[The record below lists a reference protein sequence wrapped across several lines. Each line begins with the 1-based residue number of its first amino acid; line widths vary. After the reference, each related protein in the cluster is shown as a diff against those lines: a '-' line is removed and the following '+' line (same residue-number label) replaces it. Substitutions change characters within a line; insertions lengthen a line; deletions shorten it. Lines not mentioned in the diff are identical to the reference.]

1 MLAIRG
7 CACAADMSDSME
19 HYVRRW
25 RRAQDA
31 MRRDGIDAL
40 ILAPSA
46 DLYYMSGY
54 AAKPTERFTGFVLPA
69 TGDPSLVTP
78 AFELARL
85 DAQFQAAV
93 ACRTWAETDDPLRLT
108 AEIVRAQT
116 GRAQTRRLSVAA
128 ANQMWSEFLLG
139 LQTEMPDAAWSPAS
153 RVISPLRMVKDDTER
168 RLLAEAQVLAEN
180 SLRRLIEAGFAGK
193 TERAVAAALLEAR
206 RAVGLDPTGSAG
218 IIGSGP
224 NGASPHHMNSDR
236 VIARG
241 DAIVIDFGGGHHGYR
256 ADITRT
262 IHVGPARDDFKR
274 VYDTV
279 LAANA
284 AAFEATR
291 PGATCASIDAA
302 GRVVIDRAGYRAYFT
317 HRLGH
322 GIGLD
327 GHEPPY
333 MIGGNALPLAA
344 NMTFTDE
351 PGVYLPGQF
360 GVRIED
366 VVAVTATG
374 AKRLTSFPRELMI
387 VD

>member
-1 MLAIRG
+1 MPYYAQ
-7 CACAADMSDSME
+7 
-19 HYVRRW
+19 RW
-25 RRAQDA
+25 QRAQDA
-31 MRRDGIDAL
+31 MRRDGIDAVV
-40 ILAPSA
+40 LAPSA

-69 TGDPSLVTP
+69 AGGPSLVTP

-85 DAQFQAAV
+85 STEFQAAV
-93 ACRTWAETDDPLRLT
+93 RCRTWAETDDPLRLT
-108 AEIVRAQT
+108 AEILRAPGGG
-116 GRAQTRRLSVAA
+116 GRASGRRHIAA

-139 LQTEMPDAAWSPAS
+139 LQALMPDAKWSPAGL
-153 RVISPLRMVKDDTER
+153 VLTPLRMVKDDTER
-168 RLLAEAQVLAEN
+168 RLLAEAQVLAEEA
-180 SLRRLIEAGFAGK
+180 LRHLIEAGFAGK
-193 TERAVAAALLEAR
+193 TERAVAAALVDAR

-262 IHVGPARDDFKR
+262 FHVGPATGEFTR
-274 VYDTV
+274 VYETV
-279 LAANA
+279 RAANA
-284 AAFEATR
+284 AAFDAIR
-291 PGATCASIDAA
+291 PGATCQSIDAA
-302 GRVVIDRAGYRAYFT
+302 GRTVIERAGYGEYFT

-333 MIGGNALPLAA
+333 MIAGNTLPLAVD
-344 NMTFTDE
+344 MTFTDE
-351 PGVYLPGQF
+351 PGVYLPGNF

-366 VVAVTATG
+366 VVTVTAAG
-374 AKRLTSFPRELMI
+374 AERLTSFPREIMI